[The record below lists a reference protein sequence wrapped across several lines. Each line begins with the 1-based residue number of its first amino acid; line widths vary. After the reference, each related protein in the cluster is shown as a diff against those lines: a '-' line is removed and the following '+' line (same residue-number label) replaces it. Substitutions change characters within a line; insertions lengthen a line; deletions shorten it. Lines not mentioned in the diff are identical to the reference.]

1 MRNPLLPQIFGRSG
15 RGRGMLVCPPTP
27 VIIGIECPAAF
38 LPSRGLFHF
47 LCSSRAQLRSGKSEC
62 TAGRTKRVCV
72 CRARVHRSFVPSLSC
87 SSRSRGQ
94 EFFRL
99 SRFFQEKRSIF
110 PSFSLFPFFRWF
122 FWQQAINP
130 IIGLGE
136 PLFVPV
142 DDPPLSI
149 LSLSGV

>member
-1 MRNPLLPQIFGRSG
+1 MRNPLLPQIFGRS
-15 RGRGMLVCPPTP
+15 GRGMLVCPPTP

-62 TAGRTKRVCV
+62 TAWRTKRVCV
-72 CRARVHRSFVPSLSC
+72 CRACIALLFPPSPAPHVREDKS
-87 SSRSRGQ
+87 
-94 EFFRL
+94 FFRL
-99 SRFFQEKRSIF
+99 SRFFREKRSIF

>member
-1 MRNPLLPQIFGRSG
+1 
-15 RGRGMLVCPPTP
+15 MLVCPPTP

-47 LCSSRAQLRSGKSEC
+47 LCSSRAQLRPRPGNRSALHGGLNECACAARACIALLFPPSPAPHVREDKS
-62 TAGRTKRVCV
+62 
-72 CRARVHRSFVPSLSC
+72 
-87 SSRSRGQ
+87 
-94 EFFRL
+94 FFRL